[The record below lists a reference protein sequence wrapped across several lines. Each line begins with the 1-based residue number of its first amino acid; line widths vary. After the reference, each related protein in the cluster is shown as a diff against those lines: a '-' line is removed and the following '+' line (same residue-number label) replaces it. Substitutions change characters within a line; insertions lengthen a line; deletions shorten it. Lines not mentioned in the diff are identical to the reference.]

1 METQW
6 ETAHLREGQV
16 ESQHSRARVQK
27 TKQEAANADGLWA
40 AGMWE
45 VCLPSPGPLD
55 FWASSY
61 QHGKPRAAWRPLSL
75 IFTSE
80 SHRKISVV

>member
-16 ESQHSRARVQK
+16 ESQHSRGEGAENQASRQQRMACGQLECGKCVS
-27 TKQEAANADGLWA
+27 
-40 AGMWE
+40 
-45 VCLPSPGPLD
+45 LPQGPLD

-61 QHGKPRAAWRPLSL
+61 QHGKPRRLGGLYHL